1 MAIEVSWDETRRILY
16 NVYIDDVTVE
26 DLRRLDEES
35 KAILLR
41 EKAPVYLVVDLRCIR
56 SFPTNLGI
64 MRGALSDNRHESLV
78 KMLVVGQLNPL
89 VRFIAGIL
97 TRLSNDDVANVETME
112 EALALIDRDQLS
124 Q

>member
-1 MAIEVSWDETRRILY
+1 MVIEVSWDETRRILY

-41 EKAPVYLVVDLRCIR
+41 EKAPVYLVVDLRQIR

-64 MRGALSDNRHESLV
+64 LRGALSDNSHESLV